1 MTVENTT
8 NRTRIPS
15 PNETM
20 GASQSFQTAKGKM
33 QEKMQNPSENPE
45 GPSEEARIAELTQPR
60 GLEAGQILGKGDNNG
75 VTTAEQRAELRKI
88 RTHPSNSKNELAP
101 LEDLS
106 RTTEVFS
113 KERTA
118 LDLEGNPTSTG
129 ETTISASEGLK
140 YSSKRVKYSET
151 RMKYT

>member
-8 NRTRIPS
+8 NRTRIPNLDEEMS
-15 PNETM
+15 P
-20 GASQSFQTAKGKM
+20 QTSKGKM
-33 QEKMQNPSENPE
+33 QERIQNPAGNPE
-45 GPSEEARIAELTQPR
+45 GPSEEARIAELTQSR
-60 GLEAGQILGKGDNNG
+60 GLKAGQILGNGENKG

-88 RTHPSNSKNELAP
+88 RTHPSNSKNELEP

-106 RTTEVFS
+106 RTTEVLS
-113 KERTA
+113 KERKA
-118 LDLEGNPTSTG
+118 VDLEGNPTSTG

-140 YSSKRVKYSET
+140 YSPKHVKYSET

>member
-8 NRTRIPS
+8 NRTRIPDLD
-15 PNETM
+15 ETM
-20 GASQSFQTAKGKM
+20 NASQSFQTPKGKM
-33 QEKMQNPSENPE
+33 QEKMQNPAGNPE

-60 GLEAGQILGKGDNNG
+60 GLKAGQILGKGDNNG

-106 RTTEVFS
+106 RTTEVLS
-113 KERTA
+113 EERKA
-118 LDLEGNPTSTG
+118 VDLAGNPTSTG
-129 ETTISASEGLK
+129 KMTISESEELK
-140 YSSKRVKYSET
+140 YSPERVKYGEKKA
-151 RMKYT
+151 KYT